1 MKRVIIVSIWFILTM
16 AVFTWTCSM
25 LTKPST
31 VANIVGAIVV
41 VLYLLL
47 SIETKCF
54 TSINLINKK

>member
-1 MKRVIIVSIWFILTM
+1 M

-47 SIETKCF
+47 SIKTKCF

>member
-1 MKRVIIVSIWFILTM
+1 M
-16 AVFTWTCSM
+16 AVFTWACSM